1 MTLAE
6 KRAKAKEEAEIEKI
20 RKEKEEKDILF

>member
-20 RKEKEEKDILF
+20 RKEKEEKDTLF